1 MTAACLTPAVRAP
14 YAFLVP
20 PRYVGSWEIHSV
32 IGRGGIGTVY
42 RARHRRSGAPAAVK
56 LLGPAPA
63 VEPTAARRLAREF
76 EALQALEHPNVV
88 RVFEAG
94 VAEGYSWLAME
105 LVEGLDLRS
114 YLAPFHYPAEL
125 SPLGRPP
132 SATGSAPVAA
142 GFFDLEAWSLE
153 PATEGLLAPAEPS
166 ARSGVADILAF
177 ADMMEEPETNPDP
190 SASFGARGDGG
201 QLLPEALSPDWGPP
215 SELLAKHLNGGERV
229 LRMRA
234 ALTEVLEALDFIH
247 SRGFVHRDLKPS
259 NIMVDDNRHARI
271 MDFGLV
277 KSLVDPNSLTLSG
290 RVVGTY
296 RYMAPEQASGQ
307 PVDCRADLWSLGVI
321 CYELLAGRPP
331 FSSQVPAELWR
342 EITSSEP
349 RPIRDINQGADVPL
363 AQAAERL
370 LRKDPAERFQSAR
383 DVLSAIQSRAPSGGP
398 PDSSPVGSP
407 R

>member
-1 MTAACLTPAVRAP
+1 ML
-14 YAFLVP
+14 FIVP
-20 PRYVGSWEIHSV
+20 PRYVGSWEIQSV

-76 EALQALEHPNVV
+76 EALQTLEHPNVV
-88 RVFEAG
+88 RVYDAG

-105 LVEGLDLRS
+105 LVEGLDLRT
-114 YLAPFHYPAEL
+114 YLAPFQA
-125 SPLGRPP
+125 
-132 SATGSAPVAA
+132 SATDPAPLVRPAGGSGGDGDAG

-153 PATEGLLAPAEPS
+153 PATEGLSPAAEPTG
-166 ARSGVADILAF
+166 RSGVADILAF
-177 ADMMEEPETNPDP
+177 ADMMEEPETDPGGP
-190 SASFGARGDGG
+190 SASWGARGRDAHA
-201 QLLPEALSPDWGPP
+201 LPEALSPDWGPP
-215 SELLAKHLNGGERV
+215 SEMLAKHLNGRDRV
-229 LRMRA
+229 TRMRA
-234 ALTEVLEALDFIH
+234 ALTEVLEALEFIH

-277 KSLVDPNSLTLSG
+277 KSLVDPNVLTLSG

-307 PVDCRADLWSLGVI
+307 PVDRRADLWSLGVI

-342 EITSSEP
+342 EITSTEP
-349 RPIRDINQGADVPL
+349 RPIRDINQGADTDL
-363 AQAAERL
+363 AAAAERL
-370 LRKDPAERFQSAR
+370 LRKNPADRFQCAR
-383 DVLSAIQSRAPSGGP
+383 DVLSAIRN
-398 PDSSPVGSP
+398 
-407 R
+407 

>member
-1 MTAACLTPAVRAP
+1 MAPRLTPAEAAS
-14 YAFLVP
+14 YAFAVP
-20 PRYVGSWEIHSV
+20 PRYVGSWEVLSV

-42 RARHRRSGAPAAVK
+42 RARHRRSGAAAAVK

-88 RVFEAG
+88 RVYEAG

-105 LVEGLDLRS
+105 LVEGLDLRT
-114 YLAPFHYPAEL
+114 YLAPFDAAARGPAAAEP
-125 SPLGRPP
+125 SGPDASASVSTAGLG
-132 SATGSAPVAA
+132 V
-142 GFFDLEAWSLE
+142 FDLQAWSLE
-153 PATEGLLAPAEPS
+153 PATDGLVPTVDPV
-166 ARSGVADILAF
+166 ARRGVDDILAF
-177 ADMMEEPETNPDP
+177 ADMMEEPETDPDP
-190 SASFGARGDGG
+190 SASWGIRAGAAGECPDG
-201 QLLPEALSPDWGPP
+201 LPEALSPDWGPP
-215 SELLAKHLNGGERV
+215 SEVLARCLNGPDRV
-229 LRMRA
+229 ARMRA
-234 ALTEVLEALDFIH
+234 AFGEVLEALQFIH

-259 NIMVDDNRHARI
+259 NIMVDDARHARI

-277 KSLVDPNSLTLSG
+277 KSLVDPNVLTLSG

-321 CYELLAGRPP
+321 FYELLAGRPP

-342 EITSSEP
+342 EITSSDP
-349 RPIRDINQGADVPL
+349 RPIHAINAGADALLV
-363 AQAAERL
+363 AAAERL

-383 DVLSAIQSRAPSGGP
+383 EVLAAIRA
-398 PDSSPVGSP
+398 
-407 R
+407 

>member
-1 MTAACLTPAVRAP
+1 
-14 YAFLVP
+14 
-20 PRYVGSWEIHSV
+20 
-32 IGRGGIGTVY
+32 
-42 RARHRRSGAPAAVK
+42 
-56 LLGPAPA
+56 

-88 RVFEAG
+88 RVYDAG

-114 YLAPFHYPAEL
+114 YLHPFQCSLAEPAT
-125 SPLGRPP
+125 LGR
-132 SATGSAPVAA
+132 AVAGTGSEVVPA
-142 GFFDLEAWSLE
+142 GLFDLEAWSLE
-153 PATEGLLAPAEPS
+153 PATDGLLPPAEPTG
-166 ARSGVADILAF
+166 RSGVADILAF
-177 ADMMEEPETNPDP
+177 ADMMEEPETDP
-190 SASFGARGDGG
+190 NLSASWGTRASGG
-201 QLLPEALSPDWGPP
+201 GEGTQALPEALSPDWGPP
-215 SELLAKHLNGGERV
+215 SELLARHLNGPERV
-229 LRMRA
+229 ARMRA
-234 ALTEVLEALDFIH
+234 ALSEVLEALEFIH

-277 KSLVDPNSLTLSG
+277 KSLVDPNALTLSG

-321 CYELLAGRPP
+321 FYELLAGRPP

-349 RPIRDINQGADVPL
+349 RPIREINLGADVHL
-363 AQAAERL
+363 VAAAERL
-370 LRKDPAERFQSAR
+370 LRKNPAERFQCAS
-383 DVLSAIQSRAPSGGP
+383 DVLAAIRN
-398 PDSSPVGSP
+398 
-407 R
+407 